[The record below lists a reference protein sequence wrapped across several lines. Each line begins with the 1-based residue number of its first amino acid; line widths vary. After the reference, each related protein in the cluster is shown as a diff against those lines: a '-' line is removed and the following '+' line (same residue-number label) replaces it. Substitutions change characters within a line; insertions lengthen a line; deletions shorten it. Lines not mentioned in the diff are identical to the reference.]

1 LALLALVV
9 ARPIALT
16 AVVAA
21 ALTAMVATGPAVVVA
36 LTRRPV
42 LAAAMVVTGL
52 LVLPPAAGLVR
63 HGRGA
68 HAERD
73 GDQGRDGEEG
83 ERTPIEA
90 VSQQRDHGPGR

>member
-1 LALLALVV
+1 M
-9 ARPIALT
+9 
-16 AVVAA
+16 VAA
-21 ALTAMVATGPAVVVA
+21 ALAVVVA

-42 LAAAMVVTGL
+42 LAAAVVVAGL

-63 HGRGA
+63 DGRRA
-68 HAERD
+68 DAQRD
-73 GDQGRDGEEG
+73 GDQGRDGEEC